1 MYEFGI
7 PVGYPCGGPWTLR
20 GVRDYVLKDKCH
32 RINVITPVDDRE
44 VRLSVDLEDAFV
56 YWLTL
61 RLSCLSYLQSFD
73 PGERHS
79 VIVVLGE
86 GLLGPPK
93 WEE

>member
-7 PVGYPCGGPWTLR
+7 PVGYPCVGPWTLR
-20 GVRDYVLKDKCH
+20 GERDYVLQDKCH
-32 RINVITPVDDRE
+32 RINVITPVDRE

-61 RLSCLSYLQSFD
+61 RLWCLSYHQSFD

-79 VIVVLGE
+79 VKVVLGGVFQ
-86 GLLGPPK
+86 GLPK
-93 WEE
+93 WD